1 MSEGKQFHA
10 DPTALGLFGLAM
22 VTLVASSMKL
32 GITDGYSYLLP
43 WVIFLGACAQVI
55 AGILDFKKGNA
66 FGGTAFC
73 AYGLFWFGMAFSWM
87 MNMGVFGDILQ
98 SNIDPKQM
106 AFAFVGYFIVSVFF
120 TIGAT
125 KTNKVLFFDFFFIVL
140 LFVGLAVST
149 FAGENAVGETFHWVA
164 AISELIISILSFW
177 GAGANIVNTITGN
190 QIIPLGKAF
199 GNL

>member
-1 MSEGKQFHA
+1 MADGKQTHA

-22 VTLVASSMKL
+22 VTLVASSLKL
-32 GITDGYSYLLP
+32 GITDGFSYLLP

-55 AGILDFKKGNA
+55 AGILDFKKGNS

-87 MNMGVFGDILQ
+87 MNMGVFGEILQ
-98 SNIDPKQM
+98 TNIDTKQM
-106 AFAFVGYFIVSVFF
+106 AFAFVGYMVISIFF
-120 TIGAT
+120 TVGAT
-125 KTNKVLFFDFFFIVL
+125 KTNKVLFWDFFFIVL

-149 FAGENAVGETFHWVA
+149 FAGENGVGHAFHWVA

-177 GAGANIVNTITGN
+177 GAGANIVNNMAGKPV
-190 QIIPLGKAF
+190 IPLGKAF